1 MQNDIIL
8 TRWMFCVLY
17 GHVFLCS
24 LRVPGPKYVHPALAL
39 NRSLTLSLYIK
50 KSPHTIIIGHSKSLS
65 ERLANIMGFNFVGV
79 NRMKRG
85 PYSGLCVYWAS
96 ACAREYECAFW
107 VLYSVSRYVSI
118 VWSILHINSFSLAL
132 FVCLKWNA
140 TLPLRY
146 ATMVF
151 SLWLQCVV
159 Y

>member
-65 ERLANIMGFNFVGV
+65 ERLANIMGFNFAGV

-85 PYSGLCVYWAS
+85 PYSGLCVY
-96 ACAREYECAFW
+96 CARVRVRESMSAHFGFYTALVAMSPSYGPYCTSTHSR
-107 VLYSVSRYVSI
+107 LLSLSVSNETPLCRFDMPLWFFPYD
-118 VWSILHINSFSLAL
+118 FS
-132 FVCLKWNA
+132 V
-140 TLPLRY
+140 
-146 ATMVF
+146 
-151 SLWLQCVV
+151 
-159 Y
+159 